1 MIPLQAFNMSTCAWD
16 LAESTDDAITDF
28 VIFVGD
34 TVQHITAKYYR
45 ALLHRVVR
53 YVRDKRKKE
62 KERKRERERERERE
76 RRLCYSPH

>member
-28 VIFVGD
+28 IIFVGD

-45 ALLHRVVR
+45 ALLHRVV
-53 YVRDKRKKE
+53 KFE
-62 KERKRERERERERE
+62 
-76 RRLCYSPH
+76 RLCYSLLLILYMILFPQGGRVRLERT